1 MKLIVEVLNMNW
13 IILGVAIFLNA
24 LANVLIK
31 IGVKGKG
38 VKLNIKMLTAVITT
52 PAVVGAILSFVFA
65 LAAYGY
71 VLSKMNLSVA
81 YPLMTSIGFMIVTL
95 ASWLIL
101 KESIAP
107 MQLVGFLLILSGVW
121 MVAK

>member
-1 MKLIVEVLNMNW
+1 MNW

-31 IGVKGKG
+31 IGVMDKG
-38 VKLNIKMLTAVITT
+38 VKFNMEMPIAVITT
-52 PAVVGAILSFVFA
+52 PAIVGGILSFVFA

-71 VLSKMNLSVA
+71 VLSKMNLSIA
-81 YPLMTSIGFMIVTL
+81 YPLMTSIGFMIVIL

-101 KESIAP
+101 KESITP
-107 MQLVGFLLILSGVW
+107 VQVMGFLFILSGVW